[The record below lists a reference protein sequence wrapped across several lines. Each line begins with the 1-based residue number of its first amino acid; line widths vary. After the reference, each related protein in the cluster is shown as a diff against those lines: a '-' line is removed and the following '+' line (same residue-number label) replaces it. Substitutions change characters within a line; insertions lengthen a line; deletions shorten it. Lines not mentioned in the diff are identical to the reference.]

1 MYISIVKSNKN
12 IIMQKRKY
20 LIPIFLMLISI
31 GVLVGMKVNTAASGD
46 DVFDNVKKFN
56 EALTLVQKNYVDD
69 VSTDKLTEAAIK
81 GMLAQL
87 DPHSTYITADQL
99 KRINEDFQGSFEG
112 IGVEFDIVNDTI
124 TIITPISGGPS
135 EALGIL
141 AGDKIVKIDG
151 VNAVGMTREDVPKKL
166 RGAKGTKVNVSI
178 SRGGSP
184 NLIDFEI
191 TRDKIPLYSVDA
203 SFMVND
209 EIAYVR
215 VTRFSATTYDEF
227 SKALADLK
235 GKGMKKLV
243 LDLRNNPGGYLDQ
256 SFKMASM
263 FIERGKKIV
272 FTKSRIQA
280 YNDEYVSEGG
290 DYTKTPLV
298 VLINDGSASASE
310 IVSGAIQDWDR
321 GILVGENT
329 FGKGLVQRQ
338 YDLSDGSAMRVTTSR
353 YYTPTGRLIQKPY
366 EGGEYKKMLL
376 NIEEG
381 DNLFHDKDSKD
392 TSRPEF
398 KTMGGRTVYGGGGI
412 TPDFVI
418 SLDTLTEY
426 SVQLRRINLFLEY
439 ANGYFDAN
447 RETIK
452 SNYSDYIKFRDNFQV
467 TDAML
472 NDFKSLAGSKGITM
486 NEEQWNRDLG
496 FIKTSIK
503 SIIARDIWGNNGSM
517 AVFLATDEQFQKA
530 ITLFPEA
537 EKLAQLR

>member
-1 MYISIVKSNKN
+1 VYISIVKSNKN
-12 IIMQKRKY
+12 NIMQKRKY
-20 LIPIFLMLISI
+20 LIPLFLMLLSI

-81 GMLAQL
+81 GMLAEL
-87 DPHSTYITADQL
+87 DPHSTYISADQL

-166 RGAKGTKVNVSI
+166 RGAKGTKVTVSI

-203 SFMVND
+203 SFMIDN
-209 EIAYVR
+209 EIGYVR

-227 SKALADLK
+227 SKAMGELRN
-235 GKGMKKLV
+235 KGMKKVV

-263 FIERGKKIV
+263 FIESGKKIV
-272 FTKSRIQA
+272 FTKSRIPA
-280 YNDEYVSEGG
+280 YNDEYISEGG

-298 VLINDGSASASE
+298 VLVNDGSASASE

-321 GILVGENT
+321 GIIVGENT

-353 YYTPTGRLIQKPY
+353 YYTPSGRLIQKPY

-376 NIEEG
+376 NIEDG
-381 DNLFHDKDSKD
+381 DNLFHDKDTKD
-392 TSRPEF
+392 TTRPEF
-398 KTMGGRTVYGGGGI
+398 KTMGGRTVFGGGGV
-412 TPDFVI
+412 TPDFVVR
-418 SLDTLTEY
+418 LDTLTEY
-426 SVQLRRINLFLEY
+426 SVQLRRVNLFL
-439 ANGYFDAN
+439 
-447 RETIK
+447 
-452 SNYSDYIKFRDNFQV
+452 
-467 TDAML
+467 
-472 NDFKSLAGSKGITM
+472 
-486 NEEQWNRDLG
+486 
-496 FIKTSIK
+496 
-503 SIIARDIWGNNGSM
+503 
-517 AVFLATDEQFQKA
+517 
-530 ITLFPEA
+530 
-537 EKLAQLR
+537 

>member
-1 MYISIVKSNKN
+1 
-12 IIMQKRKY
+12 MQKRKY
-20 LIPIFLMLISI
+20 LVPIFLMLISI

-56 EALTLVQKNYVDD
+56 EALNLVQKNYVDD
-69 VSTDKLTEAAIK
+69 VNADKLTEAAIK

-87 DPHSTYITADQL
+87 DPHSTYISQDQL

-124 TIITPISGGPS
+124 TIVTPISGGPS

-166 RGAKGTKVNVSI
+166 RGPKGTKVTVSI

-203 SFMVND
+203 SFMINNEVGY
-209 EIAYVR
+209 AR

-227 SKALADLK
+227 AKALDDMK
-235 GKGMKKLV
+235 KQGMKKLV

-256 SFKMASM
+256 AFKMASM

-272 FTKSRIQA
+272 YTKSRIPA
-280 YNDEYVSEGG
+280 FNDEYISEGG
-290 DYTKTPLV
+290 EYTNMPLI
-298 VLINDGSASASE
+298 VLVNDGSASASE

-321 GILVGENT
+321 GLIVGENT

-353 YYTPTGRLIQKPY
+353 YYTPSGRLIQKPY
-366 EGGEYKKMLL
+366 EGGEYKKMLT
-376 NIEEG
+376 NPEEG
-381 DNLFHDKDSKD
+381 DNLYHTNDTKD
-392 TSRPEF
+392 TARPEF
-398 KTMGGRTVYGGGGI
+398 KTMGGRTVYGGGGV
-412 TPDFVI
+412 TPDFVVG
-418 SLDTLTEY
+418 LDTLTDY
-426 SVQLRRINLFLEY
+426 SVQLRRVNLFLEF
-439 ANGYFDAN
+439 ANNYYDAN
-447 RETIK
+447 KDNLK
-452 SNYSDYIKFRDNFQV
+452 SSYSDFLKFRDNFQV
-467 TDAML
+467 TQNML
-472 NDFKSLAGSKGITM
+472 DDFKGLAASKNITF
-486 NEEQWNRDLG
+486 NDEQYNRDID
-496 FIKTSIK
+496 FITTSIK

-517 AVFLATDEQFQKA
+517 AVWLATDKQFEKA
-530 ITLFPEA
+530 MTLFPEA
-537 EKLAQLR
+537 EKLAHLR

>member
-1 MYISIVKSNKN
+1 
-12 IIMQKRKY
+12 
-20 LIPIFLMLISI
+20 MLISI

-69 VSTDKLTEAAIK
+69 VSADKLTEAAIR
-81 GMLAQL
+81 GMLGEL
-87 DPHSTYITADQL
+87 DPHSTYITQEQL
-99 KRINEDFQGSFEG
+99 KRINEDFSGSFEG

-135 EALGIL
+135 EALGIQ

-151 VNAVGMTREDVPKKL
+151 VSSIGMTREEVPKKL
-166 RGAKGTKVNVSI
+166 RGAKGTKVTVSI
-178 SRGGSP
+178 ARGNST

-203 SFMVND
+203 SFMINNEVGY
-209 EIAYVR
+209 AR

-227 SKALADLK
+227 SKALAEMK
-235 GKGMKKLV
+235 KNGMKKLV

-256 SFKMASM
+256 AFKMASM

-272 FTKSRIQA
+272 YTKSRIPA
-280 YNDEYVSEGG
+280 YNDEYISEGG
-290 DYTKTPLV
+290 EYINIPLV
-298 VLINDGSASASE
+298 VLVNDGSASASE

-321 GILVGENT
+321 GIIVGENT

-353 YYTPTGRLIQKPY
+353 YYTPSGRLIQKPY

-376 NIEEG
+376 NQDEG
-381 DNLFHDKDSKD
+381 DNLYHNNDTKD

-398 KTMGGRTVYGGGGI
+398 KTMGGRTVYGGGGV
-412 TPDFVI
+412 TPDFIVK
-418 SLDTLTEY
+418 LDTLTNY
-426 SVQLRRINLFLEY
+426 SVQLRRLNLFLEY
-439 ANGYFDAN
+439 ANSYFDNN
-447 RETIK
+447 RENIK
-452 SNYSDYIKFRDNFQV
+452 STYSDYIKFRDNFQV
-467 TDAML
+467 SPAML
-472 NDFKSLAGSKGITM
+472 EDFKSLAASKNVQF
-486 NEEQWNRDLG
+486 NEDEWNRDAD
-496 FIKTSIK
+496 FISMSIK
-503 SIIARDIWGNNGSM
+503 SIIARDLWGNNGSM
-517 AVFLATDEQFQKA
+517 AVFLATDRQMEKA
-530 ITLFPEA
+530 LQLFPEA

>member
-1 MYISIVKSNKN
+1 
-12 IIMQKRKY
+12 MQKRKY
-20 LIPIFLMLISI
+20 LVPIFLMLISI

-56 EALTLVQKNYVDD
+56 EALNLVQKNYVDD
-69 VSTDKLTEAAIK
+69 VNADKLTEAAIK

-87 DPHSTYITADQL
+87 DPHSTYISQDQL

-124 TIITPISGGPS
+124 TIVTPISGGPS

-166 RGAKGTKVNVSI
+166 RGPKGTKVTVSI

-203 SFMVND
+203 SFMINNEVGY
-209 EIAYVR
+209 AR

-227 SKALADLK
+227 AKALADMK
-235 GKGMKKLV
+235 KQGMKKLV

-256 SFKMASM
+256 AFKMASM

-272 FTKSRIQA
+272 YTKSRIPA
-280 YNDEYVSEGG
+280 FNDEYISEGG
-290 DYTKTPLV
+290 EYTNMPLI
-298 VLINDGSASASE
+298 VLVNDGSASASE

-321 GILVGENT
+321 GLIVGENT

-353 YYTPTGRLIQKPY
+353 YYTPSGRLIQKPY
-366 EGGEYKKMLL
+366 EGGEYKKMLT
-376 NIEEG
+376 NPEEG
-381 DNLFHDKDSKD
+381 DNLYHTNDTKD
-392 TSRPEF
+392 TARPEF
-398 KTMGGRTVYGGGGI
+398 KTMGGRTVYGGGGV
-412 TPDFVI
+412 TPDFVVA
-418 SLDTLTEY
+418 LDTLTDY
-426 SVQLRRINLFLEY
+426 SVQLRRVNIFLEF
-439 ANGYFDAN
+439 ANNYYDAN
-447 RETIK
+447 KDNLK
-452 SNYSDYIKFRDNFQV
+452 SGYSDFLKFRDNFQV
-467 TDAML
+467 TQNML
-472 NDFKSLAGSKGITM
+472 DDFKGLAASKNITF
-486 NEEQWNRDLG
+486 NDEQYNRDID
-496 FIKTSIK
+496 FITTSIK

-517 AVFLATDEQFQKA
+517 AVWLATDKQFEKA
-530 ITLFPEA
+530 MTLFPEA
-537 EKLAQLR
+537 EKLAHLR

>member
-1 MYISIVKSNKN
+1 VYISIVKSNKN
-12 IIMQKRKY
+12 NIMQKRKY
-20 LIPIFLMLISI
+20 LIPLFLMLLSI

-81 GMLAQL
+81 GMLAEL
-87 DPHSTYITADQL
+87 DPHSTYISADQL

-166 RGAKGTKVNVSI
+166 RGAKGTKVTVSI

-203 SFMVND
+203 SFMIDN
-209 EIAYVR
+209 EIGYVR

-227 SKALADLK
+227 SKAMGELRN
-235 GKGMKKLV
+235 KGMKKVV

-263 FIERGKKIV
+263 FIESGKKIV
-272 FTKSRIQA
+272 FTKSRIPA
-280 YNDEYVSEGG
+280 YNDEYISEGG

-298 VLINDGSASASE
+298 VLVNDGSASASE

-321 GILVGENT
+321 GIIVGENT

-353 YYTPTGRLIQKPY
+353 YYTPSGRLIQKPY

-376 NIEEG
+376 NIEDG
-381 DNLFHDKDSKD
+381 DNLFHDKDTKD
-392 TSRPEF
+392 TTRPEF
-398 KTMGGRTVYGGGGI
+398 KTMGGRTVFGGGGV
-412 TPDFVI
+412 TPDFVVR
-418 SLDTLTEY
+418 LDTLTEY
-426 SVQLRRINLFLEY
+426 SVQLRRVNLFLEY
-439 ANGYFDAN
+439 ANAYFDLN
-447 RETIK
+447 RENIK
-452 SNYSDYIKFRDNFQV
+452 SSYSDYLKFRDNFEVSQK
-467 TDAML
+467 ML
-472 NDFKSLAGSKGITM
+472 DDFKSLAGSKGIVF
-486 NEEQWNRDLG
+486 NEEQWNRDEV

>member
-1 MYISIVKSNKN
+1 
-12 IIMQKRKY
+12 MQKRKY
-20 LIPIFLMLISI
+20 LVPIFLMLISI

-56 EALTLVQKNYVDD
+56 EALNLVQKNYVDD
-69 VSTDKLTEAAIK
+69 VNADKLTEAAIK

-87 DPHSTYITADQL
+87 DPHSTYISQDQL

-124 TIITPISGGPS
+124 TIVTPISGGPS

-166 RGAKGTKVNVSI
+166 RGPKGTKVTVSI

-203 SFMVND
+203 SFMINNEVGY
-209 EIAYVR
+209 AR

-227 SKALADLK
+227 AKALGDMK
-235 GKGMKKLV
+235 KQGMKKLV

-256 SFKMASM
+256 AFKMASM

-272 FTKSRIQA
+272 YTKSRIPA
-280 YNDEYVSEGG
+280 FNDEYISEGG
-290 DYTKTPLV
+290 EYTDMPLI
-298 VLINDGSASASE
+298 VLVNDGSASASE

-321 GILVGENT
+321 GLIVGENT

-353 YYTPTGRLIQKPY
+353 YYTPSGRLIQKPY
-366 EGGEYKKMLL
+366 EGGEYKKMLT
-376 NIEEG
+376 NPEEG
-381 DNLFHDKDSKD
+381 DNLYHTNDTKD
-392 TSRPEF
+392 TARPEF
-398 KTMGGRTVYGGGGI
+398 KTMGGRTVYGGGGV

-418 SLDTLTEY
+418 KLDTLTDY
-426 SVQLRRINLFLEY
+426 SVQLRRVNIFLEF
-439 ANGYFDAN
+439 ANNYYDAN
-447 RETIK
+447 KDNLK
-452 SNYSDYIKFRDNFQV
+452 SGYSDFLKFRDNFQV
-467 TDAML
+467 TQNML
-472 NDFKSLAGSKGITM
+472 DDFKSLAASKNISF
-486 NEEQWNRDLG
+486 NDEQYNRDLD
-496 FIKTSIK
+496 FITTSIK

-517 AVFLATDEQFQKA
+517 AVWLATDKQFEKA
-530 ITLFPEA
+530 MTLFPEA
-537 EKLAQLR
+537 EKLAHLR

>member
-1 MYISIVKSNKN
+1 
-12 IIMQKRKY
+12 MQKRKY
-20 LIPIFLMLISI
+20 LIPLFLMLLSI

-56 EALTLVQKNYVDD
+56 EALTLVQKNYVDE

-81 GMLAQL
+81 GMLGEL

-151 VNAVGMTREDVPKKL
+151 VNAIGMTREDVPKKL
-166 RGAKGTKVNVSI
+166 RGAKGTKVVVSI

-203 SFMVND
+203 SFMIDN
-209 EIAYVR
+209 EIGYVR

-227 SKALADLK
+227 SKALADMK
-235 GKGMKKLV
+235 SKGMTKLV

-256 SFKMASM
+256 AFKMASM

-272 FTKSRIQA
+272 FTKSRIPA
-280 YNDEYVSEGG
+280 YNDEYISEGG

-310 IVSGAIQDWDR
+310 IVAGAIQDWDR
-321 GILVGENT
+321 GIMVGENT

-353 YYTPTGRLIQKPY
+353 YYTPSGRLIQKPY

-376 NIEEG
+376 NIDEG
-381 DNLFHDKDSKD
+381 DNLFHDKDTKD
-392 TSRPEF
+392 TTRPEV

-412 TPDFVI
+412 TPDFVVA
-418 SLDTLTEY
+418 LDTLTEY

-439 ANGYFDAN
+439 ANSYFDMN
-447 RETIK
+447 RENIK
-452 SNYSDYIKFRDNFQV
+452 SSYSDYLKFRDNFDV
-467 TDAML
+467 SDRML
-472 NDFKSLAGSKGITM
+472 EDFKSMAAAKGIVF
-486 NEEQWNRDLG
+486 NEEMWNRDLG

-517 AVFLATDEQFQKA
+517 AVFLATDDQFQKA

>member
-1 MYISIVKSNKN
+1 
-12 IIMQKRKY
+12 MQKRKY
-20 LIPIFLMLISI
+20 LVPIFLMLISI

-69 VSTDKLTEAAIK
+69 VNADKLTEAAIK

-87 DPHSTYITADQL
+87 DPHSTYISQDQL

-124 TIITPISGGPS
+124 TIVTPISGGPS

-151 VNAVGMTREDVPKKL
+151 VNSVGMTREDVPKKL
-166 RGAKGTKVNVSI
+166 RGPKGTKVVVSI

-203 SFMVND
+203 SFMINNEVGY
-209 EIAYVR
+209 AR

-227 SKALADLK
+227 AKALGDMK
-235 GKGMKKLV
+235 KQGMKKLV

-256 SFKMASM
+256 AFKMASM

-272 FTKSRIQA
+272 YTKSRIPA
-280 YNDEYVSEGG
+280 FNDEYISEGG
-290 DYTKTPLV
+290 EYTNMPLI
-298 VLINDGSASASE
+298 VLVNDGSASASE

-321 GILVGENT
+321 GLIVGENT

-353 YYTPTGRLIQKPY
+353 YYTPSGRLIQKPY
-366 EGGEYKKMLL
+366 EGGEYKKMLT
-376 NIEEG
+376 NPEEG
-381 DNLFHDKDSKD
+381 DNLYHTNDTKD
-392 TSRPEF
+392 TARPEF
-398 KTMGGRTVYGGGGI
+398 KTMGGRTVYGGGGV
-412 TPDFVI
+412 TPDFVVG
-418 SLDTLTEY
+418 LDTLTDY
-426 SVQLRRINLFLEY
+426 SVQLRRVNLFLEF
-439 ANGYFDAN
+439 ANNYYDAN
-447 RETIK
+447 KDNLK
-452 SNYSDYIKFRDNFQV
+452 SSYSDFLKFRDNFQV
-467 TDAML
+467 TQNML
-472 NDFKSLAGSKGITM
+472 DDFKGLAASKNITF
-486 NEEQWNRDLG
+486 NDEQYNRDID
-496 FIKTSIK
+496 FITTSIK

-517 AVFLATDEQFQKA
+517 AVWLATDKQFEKA
-530 ITLFPEA
+530 MTLFPEA
-537 EKLAQLR
+537 EKLAHLR